1 MQKTLVRQVRDANR
15 RVFDSKDFDE
25 YEENPSIFEASR
37 QDEIERI
44 LHDTVANRDRILD
57 VGCGTGNVLR
67 LARQHFKECWGIDL
81 SGNLLGELARREKD
95 LRLIAGEA
103 DQLPFLENHFDM
115 LSMYGVL
122 HHRTTLFHLHSCLP
136 IQPKLILPVTVHV
149 AHKIVMVNTQ

>member
-57 VGCGTGNVLR
+57 VAEKFAQQGNQNAPNAL
-67 LARQHFKECWGIDL
+67 
-81 SGNLLGELARREKD
+81 
-95 LRLIAGEA
+95 
-103 DQLPFLENHFDM
+103 
-115 LSMYGVL
+115 Y
-122 HHRTTLFHLHSCLP
+122 
-136 IQPKLILPVTVHV
+136 
-149 AHKIVMVNTQ
+149 

>member
-57 VGCGTGNVLR
+57 VGCGKGYGKTLPQCVGFVGWQSR
-67 LARQHFKECWGIDL
+67 VCWDDFDD
-81 SGNLLGELARREKD
+81 SGNE
-95 LRLIAGEA
+95 
-103 DQLPFLENHFDM
+103 
-115 LSMYGVL
+115 Y
-122 HHRTTLFHLHSCLP
+122 
-136 IQPKLILPVTVHV
+136 
-149 AHKIVMVNTQ
+149 